1 MNNKNMALDSL
12 LRTIVDNCSLVRT
25 TARFLAVRGISP
37 NFLSLLSLFF
47 ALLAGVF
54 LFLSSKSTSFNLLL
68 LLAGVFVCLNA
79 LLDGLDGLV
88 ARELGNASKK
98 GDFLDHVI
106 DRYSDVFIIGGIV
119 FGGYAN
125 WQIGII
131 AIIGVLLSSYM
142 GTQAQAV
149 GLNRMYGGM
158 LGRADRM
165 VLIIAATFLTVL
177 YPYSVPASGLL
188 NSLSLLSLPFLGW
201 ALVIFAI
208 LGNATAL
215 QRFVYTWRRL

>member
-1 MNNKNMALDSL
+1 MALDSL
-12 LRTIVDNCSLVRT
+12 LRTFVDNCGLVRT
-25 TARFLAVRGISP
+25 TARFFAARGISP
-37 NFLSLLSLFF
+37 NFLSLLSFFF
-47 ALLAGVF
+47 ALLSGF
-54 LFLSSKSTSFNLLL
+54 FFFLSGKSMSFNLLL

-79 LLDGLDGLV
+79 LFDGLDGVV

-106 DRYSDVFIIGGIV
+106 DRYSDAFIIGGIV
-119 FGGYAN
+119 FGGYAS

-165 VLIIAATFLTVL
+165 VLIIAATFLTLV

-188 NSLSLLSLPFLGW
+188 SSLSLLSFSFLGW